1 MKRDAKRLKTSVI
14 AVMIAASA
22 VLTGCG
28 EKEYLDEIKAK
39 SYVKLGE
46 YKGIE
51 VVQAE
56 PEITEEDRDSY
67 MDYLLSLNPDRGVI
81 EGDTVNIDY
90 VGTLDGVAFD
100 GGTASGQDLTIGSGR
115 FIDGFE
121 DGLIGAKVG
130 DTVEL
135 NLTFPED
142 YHAEDMA
149 GKEVVFTV
157 TVNTIFAAQPQE
169 LTDAYVQKLDI
180 GYTTAEEYKQYVY
193 DMLYQDAMESYESSI
208 ENEVISVVLENCEF
222 KKELPEKMINRYAET
237 LTANLTAEAERYGA
251 TLEQFMMA
259 YYGMDEE
266 TYKEEIRKQAS
277 KSAQQY
283 VVLQAIA
290 DKENLNITDEELQ
303 SEMEKMAEQAEYE
316 SVDEFKELVNDKDYK
331 EYMMGQKVLDML
343 RENAVVTAE

>member
-1 MKRDAKRLKTSVI
+1 MKRNAKRLNTAVI
-14 AVMIAASA
+14 TAVLAAT

-56 PEITEEDRDSY
+56 PEVTEEDRDSY
-67 MDYLLSLNPDRGVI
+67 INYLLSLNPDRGVI

-100 GGTASGQDLTIGSGR
+100 GGTAAGQNLTIGSGQ

-121 DGLIGAKVG
+121 DGLVGAEVG

-135 NLTFPED
+135 NLSFPAD
-142 YHAEDMA
+142 YRAEDLA

-157 TVNTIFAAQPQE
+157 TVNAIFAAQPQE
-169 LTDAYVQKLDI
+169 LTDEYVQKLDI
-180 GYTTAEEYKQYVY
+180 DCSTAEEYKQYVY
-193 DMLYQDAMESYESSI
+193 DMLNQDAMETYESSI

-222 KKELPEKMINRYAET
+222 KKELPQAMIDRYAET
-237 LTANLTAEAERYGA
+237 LTANLTSEAERYGA
-251 TLEQFMMA
+251 TLDQFMMM

-266 TYKEEIRKQAS
+266 TYQKQINEQS
-277 KSAQQY
+277 SRSVQQY

-290 DKENLNITDEELQ
+290 DKEDLNITDEELQ
-303 SEMEKMAEQAEYE
+303 SEMEKLAEQAGYE
-316 SVDEFKELVNDKDYK
+316 SVDEFKELVNDKGYK